1 MWAVIESPWTLEVTI
16 GNQERISQKNFL
28 LLVIVFALISEG
40 VCRSSLFWKN
50 KATICNFAETVCVD
64 SFMGACVGRGS
75 VGDSIKNYVYRWS
88 EATTALS
95 NCGKI
100 LK

>member
-16 GNQERISQKNFL
+16 GNQERISQKNIL

-50 KATICNFAETVCVD
+50 KATYATLQRLCVWIL
-64 SFMGACVGRGS
+64 SWAHALEEGV
-75 VGDSIKNYVYRWS
+75 W
-88 EATTALS
+88 ETAL
-95 NCGKI
+95 KI
-100 LK
+100 MYTGGQKQPPL